1 MTVPLLGRSLA
12 HVDAL
17 LASAAPGFA
26 LSFADYNLIDLP
38 VYRGGQAANVTPEA
52 MRTLATLYFLAELEG
67 THMISVAEEL
77 ATARFSLNLRDTD
90 AAQKLDDLVRAMQG
104 NWLNRDLRNQIFLR
118 TFGLGF
124 ADPALGDGAVNREF
138 EPRFASLC
146 AAIERHGQERAMG
159 AVTGETVTR
168 VGYAAQLLLTNLG
181 GRVQGNTL
189 VVAGHLTGQ
198 IKQAIAVLN
207 HPGMAAVFMAR
218 DAWDVI
224 RAVLGPDT
232 PDLQGP
238 VNRAQT
244 GLRLF
249 SWMAEHIHSLS
260 RADAAAA
267 LAAEPDV
274 IALAQRWLLAAGI
287 ANPGYQIPAQPAR
300 QMYQPGQYQ

>member
-1 MTVPLLGRSLA
+1 MTAPLLGRSLA

-26 LSFADYNLIDLP
+26 LSFADFNLIDLP

-52 MRTLATLYFLAELEG
+52 MRTLASLYFLAELEG

-77 ATARFSLNLRDTD
+77 ATARFSLNLRDHD

-104 NWLNRDLRNQIFLR
+104 QWLSRDLRNQIFVR

-124 ADPALGDGAVNREF
+124 ADPAMGDATTNREF
-138 EPRFASLC
+138 EPRFAQFC
-146 AAIERHGQERAMG
+146 G
-159 AVTGETVTR
+159 AVARFGTEKSWGQISTATTTQ

-189 VVAGHLTGQ
+189 VVASHLSNQ
-198 IKQAIAVLN
+198 IKTAIAVLN
-207 HPGMAAVFMAR
+207 HPGMAAIFMAR

-224 RAVLGPDT
+224 RAVLGPAT

-238 VNRAQT
+238 VTRAQT
-244 GLRLF
+244 GLRLL
-249 SWMAEHIHSLS
+249 SWMAGHVAALS
-260 RADAAAA
+260 RADAVPA
-267 LAAEPDV
+267 LAAEAEAP
-274 IALAQRWLLAAGI
+274 ALAERWMAAAGI
-287 ANPGYQIPAQPAR
+287 QNPVFNQTAAPTRPL
-300 QMYQPGQYQ
+300 QPGLFR